1 MSMLTDRA
9 IQKAKANEKSSVYM
23 SDGHGLYIR
32 VMKSGNKAWVYR
44 MKDSGGKTRW
54 IDLGVYPD
62 MSLSDARSEAAILNS
77 KRRQG
82 IDPVEEKKNEESLKI
97 QEQKLKEAKLT
108 VIMLFDR
115 WEKFELSR
123 RKDNGAEAR
132 RSFEKDVFPTL
143 GELLVENVT
152 RSMIVMVLDKVVER
166 GARIVARNLLGDIR
180 QMFGFA
186 ILRDVVESD
195 PTSRLRRDDFGRK
208 TERERVLTDTEV
220 RILPDKLIK
229 ARMAQSSIATIW
241 IMLST
246 CCRIGEISQ
255 ARWIDVDLD
264 NGVWCI
270 PAENAKNAKKH
281 TIHLSQF
288 AIEHFRK
295 LKELKEVAIIGEW
308 VLPARWESKE
318 DIGHVSPKSLAKQ
331 IGDRQRGNKEPMSCR
346 SNQTDALIM
355 PGGNWTP
362 HDLRRTGATM
372 MGTLGVR
379 PDVIEKCLNH
389 TPQNKL
395 IRIYQRQELKS
406 EQKDAWILLGDKLD
420 ELVNTNNNR

>member
-1 MSMLTDRA
+1 MLTDRA
-9 IQKAKANEKSSVYM
+9 IQKAKANERSSVYL
-23 SDGHGLYIR
+23 SDGLGLYIR
-32 VMKSGNKAWVYR
+32 VMKSGNKVWVYR
-44 MKDSGGKTRW
+44 MKDAGGKTRW
-54 IDLGVYPD
+54 IDLGVYPVLT
-62 MSLSDARSEAAILNS
+62 LSSARSEAAILNS

-82 IDPVEEKKNEESLKI
+82 IDPVKEKKSEESLKV
-97 QEQKLKEAKLT
+97 QELKLIEAKLT
-108 VIMLFDR
+108 IIQLFER

-123 RKDNGAEAR
+123 RKDKGAEAR
-132 RSFEKDVFPTL
+132 RSFEKDVFPKL

-152 RSMIVMVLDKVVER
+152 RSMIVNALDNVVER

-186 ILRDVVESD
+186 ILRDIVESD
-195 PTSRLRRDDFGRK
+195 PTSRLKRDDFGRK
-208 TERERVLTDTEV
+208 TERERVLSDLEIQ
-220 RILPDKLIK
+220 ILPDMLNE
-229 ARMAQSSIATIW
+229 ARMAHSSIATIW

-255 ARWIDVDLD
+255 SRWTDVDLD
-264 NGVWCI
+264 NGVWRI
-270 PAENAKNAKKH
+270 PADNSKNAREH
-281 TIHLSQF
+281 TIYLSQF
-288 AIEHFRK
+288 AIEHFRALNE
-295 LKELKEVAIIGEW
+295 LKELAEKSQW
-308 VLPARWESKE
+308 VLPARWKSKE
-318 DIGHVSPKSLAKQ
+318 NIGHVSPKSLAKQ
-331 IGDRQRGNKEPMSCR
+331 VGDRQRGNKVPMSCR
-346 SNQTDALIM
+346 SNHTDALIM

-406 EQKDAWILLGDKLD
+406 EQKDAWILLGGKLE
-420 ELVNTNNNR
+420 ELISTMNNK